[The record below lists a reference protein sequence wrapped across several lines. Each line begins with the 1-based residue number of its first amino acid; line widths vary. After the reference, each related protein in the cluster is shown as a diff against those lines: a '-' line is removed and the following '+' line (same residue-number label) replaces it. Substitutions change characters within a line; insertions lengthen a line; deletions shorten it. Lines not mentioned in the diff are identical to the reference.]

1 VGGAVAFDAAGFL
14 AAVLLILVLAA
25 SGIAG
30 RRLLLERGGGTID
43 CGLRRPVGE
52 GRWRLGL
59 ASYQRDELRWYHL
72 FGVRL
77 RPEAVLERRTL
88 TAVSRRLPGP
98 AEAARLGPGIIVVEC
113 SVGGSGGSVEL
124 AMSEA
129 ALTGFLAWLEAAPP
143 GSYRTRWP
151 DPGEPGRRPGPG

>member
-1 VGGAVAFDAAGFL
+1 VGGALAFDAAGIL

-25 SGIAG
+25 SGIAA
-30 RRLLLERGGGTID
+30 RRFLLERGGGTID

-52 GRWRLGL
+52 GPWRLGL
-59 ASYQRDELRWYHL
+59 ASYQRDELHWYHL

-77 RPEAVLERRTL
+77 RPQAVLERRTL

-98 AEAARLGPGIIVVEC
+98 AEAARLGPGLIVVEC

-143 GSYRTRWP
+143 GSYRIRWP
-151 DPGEPGRRPGPG
+151 DPGGPGRRPGPG

>member
-1 VGGAVAFDAAGFL
+1 VGGALALDAAGFL
-14 AAVLLILVLAA
+14 AASLLILVLAA

-30 RRLLLERGGGTID
+30 RRFLLERGGGTID

-52 GRWRLGL
+52 GPWRLGL

-98 AEAARLGPGIIVVEC
+98 AEAARLGPGLIIVEC

-143 GSYRTRWP
+143 GSYRARWP
-151 DPGEPGRRPGPG
+151 DPGEPGRRHGPR

>member
-1 VGGAVAFDAAGFL
+1 VGDALALDAAGLL
-14 AAVLLILVLAA
+14 AAFLLILVLAV

-30 RRLLLERGGGTID
+30 RRFLLERGGGTID
-43 CGLRRPVGE
+43 CNLRRPAGE
-52 GRWRLGL
+52 GPWRFGL

-72 FGVRL
+72 FSVRL

-88 TAVSRRLPGP
+88 TAVSRRLPGS

-113 SVGGSGGSVEL
+113 SVGGSGESVEL
-124 AMSEA
+124 AMSEG

-143 GSYRTRWP
+143 GFYL
-151 DPGEPGRRPGPG
+151 DLMA